1 MKPKAKF
8 LPKDKVKTQVQFIDE
23 HNIMCPV
30 YFWMRQFIFGMGLQ
44 QNFKCN
50 RDTYM
55 YTFFDLSLIKIQFEF
70 QIEHARR
77 DPTGDRTFSLMH
89 FFCPCLLNEHSRML
103 YHGRRFILKPN
114 DHFVYILNGNPEN

>member
-23 HNIMCPV
+23 HNILCPV
-30 YFWMRQFIFGMGLQ
+30 YFWLRQFIFGMSLQ

-50 RDTYM
+50 HDTYM

-89 FFCPCLLNEHSRML
+89 FFVR
-103 YHGRRFILKPN
+103 
-114 DHFVYILNGNPEN
+114 VY